1 MRLSTLLLVV
11 AALHG
16 GSRPALAQE
25 ALERAESQLREPA
38 NAGPELL
45 VTPPPAAQG
54 SGYLG
59 IKADDRGPGDG
70 VRVVEVMA
78 GSPADTGGLMPGD
91 LITAVQSKAVH
102 SVDDFAALLGRMS
115 VGTNVTFDVLR
126 DNERHS
132 VEVVLGR
139 KQLVSAVPQLRLG
152 PMPPVATESVRALP
166 EEGRPAPLGIRVE
179 IVSNEIR
186 RARNIPADSGVRV
199 TKVTPNSAADKAGIP
214 IDAIILEINGR
225 AIGSPDEAAQA
236 LSRARV
242 AEPISFALDE
252 AGQLFERT
260 VTPESAATG
269 PTATPVSAP
278 TTSGAHA
285 ARARPPRHRIPCRR
299 RSAKRAPKSR

>member
-1 MRLSTLLLVV
+1 
-11 AALHG
+11 
-16 GSRPALAQE
+16 
-25 ALERAESQLREPA
+25 
-38 NAGPELL
+38 
-45 VTPPPAAQG
+45 
-54 SGYLG
+54 
-59 IKADDRGPGDG
+59 
-70 VRVVEVMA
+70 MA

-139 KQLVSAVPQLRLG
+139 KQLVSAVPQFALRAPCHLSR
-152 PMPPVATESVRALP
+152 PKASAPCRKRAA
-166 EEGRPAPLGIRVE
+166 RQPLGIRVE
-179 IVSNEIR
+179 IVSNEIH

-236 LSRARV
+236 LSRAARRGADFLRPRRSRSTVRAHGHARV
-242 AEPISFALDE
+242 RGNGPH
-252 AGQLFERT
+252 GNPGERT
-260 VTPESAATG
+260 
-269 PTATPVSAP
+269 
-278 TTSGAHA
+278 TTSGAQPREPA
-285 ARARPPRHRIPCRR
+285 PAPPDPMPPARRETGAKKPVAVLNDTIDDTRTMIRR
-299 RSAKRAPKSR
+299 LEQRVAELEKQLELLQRTADKEREDINEVEEAIRNAPKKGAVPVKP